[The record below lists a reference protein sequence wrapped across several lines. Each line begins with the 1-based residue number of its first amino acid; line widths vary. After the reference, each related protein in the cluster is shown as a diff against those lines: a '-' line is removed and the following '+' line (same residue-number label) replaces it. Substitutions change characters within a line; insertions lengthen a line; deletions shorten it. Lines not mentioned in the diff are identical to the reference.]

1 MIKVEIDTST
11 GTIGNIFILGGCH
24 GNLFAMMKL
33 LKGRTISEVVPMLK
47 GITCGRRGTSCPDQ
61 IAKALVLYLDGKVK
75 DKGRYEE

>member
-1 MIKVEIDTST
+1 
-11 GTIGNIFILGGCH
+11 
-24 GNLFAMMKL
+24 MMKL

-75 DKGRYEE
+75 DKGRYED